1 MNKRSVVVIGGGIA
15 GIEAANELSDMGF
28 HVYLLEKEPV
38 IGGRMARLSRI
49 FSTNENAIAILEPKM
64 RALAAKE
71 NVELITYVEILAVK
85 GSVGD
90 FELTIEHKPRYVDAN
105 KCTGCQRCTEVCPA
119 EQPNRFNEGFGTL
132 KAIYIPYAHA
142 IPSCA
147 VIDIETCLRSEG
159 KGKDKDC
166 SICMNA
172 CEYNAIDFTQEGHKH
187 NSKSKLK
194 AGAIIVAV
202 GSATYDPEPGHD
214 YGYGILDDVI
224 TTMEFE
230 RLIAPDGPTEGNLI
244 RPSDCRE
251 PMRVGFINCVGSRDI
266 NKNAYCS
273 GGVCCMENIKNAILL
288 KEKRPDVRCYIFY
301 IDIRAAFRGYE
312 AFYTRARE
320 LGIRFI
326 RGRPAEVIEN
336 EKGNLEI
343 RVEDTLKGIVR
354 TIEVEMVV
362 LGTGSVPGEDIE
374 RLSEMLKLPLTTEDG
389 LFRELHSIVAPVDTE
404 QQGIFIAG
412 AVAGPKDIALAVAQ
426 GSSAAARA
434 ASTLL
439 MLD

>member
-1 MNKRSVVVIGGGIA
+1 M
-15 GIEAANELSDMGF
+15 
-28 HVYLLEKEPV
+28 
-38 IGGRMARLSRI
+38 
-49 FSTNENAIAILEPKM
+49 
-64 RALAAKE
+64 
-71 NVELITYVEILAVK
+71 
-85 GSVGD
+85 
-90 FELTIEHKPRYVDAN
+90 
-105 KCTGCQRCTEVCPA
+105 

-142 IPSCA
+142 VPSCA
-147 VIDIETCLRSEG
+147 VIDIESCLRSGGEEC
-159 KGKDKDC
+159 DAC
-166 SICMNA
+166 INA
-172 CEYNAIDFTQEGHKH
+172 CEYNAIDFTQAER
-187 NSKSKLK
+187 NSRSKLK
-194 AGAIIVAV
+194 AGAIIVAT

-214 YGYGILDDVI
+214 YGYGLLDDVI

-230 RLIAPDGPTEGNLI
+230 RLTAPDGPTGGNLI

-266 NKNAYCS
+266 NRNPYCS

-301 IDIRAAFRGYE
+301 IDIRAVFRGYE

-326 RGRPAEVIEN
+326 RGRPSEVIEN

-343 RVEDTLKGIVR
+343 RVEDTLKGVVR
-354 TIEVEMVV
+354 NIEVEMVV

-374 RLSEMLKLPLTTEDG
+374 RLSELLKLPLADDG
-389 LFRELHSIVAPVDTE
+389 LFRELHPTAAPVDTE
-404 QQGIFIAG
+404 QRGIFIAG

-439 MLD
+439 TLNI

>member
-1 MNKRSVVVIGGGIA
+1 MRERSVVVIGGGIA
-15 GIEAANELSDMGF
+15 GIQAASELSDMGF
-28 HVYLLEKEPV
+28 HVYLLEKEPA
-38 IGGRMARLSRI
+38 IGGRMARLNRI
-49 FSTNENAIAILEPKM
+49 FTTNESAIALLEPKM
-64 RALAAKE
+64 RALAARE
-71 NVELITYVEILAVK
+71 NVELITYAEIVAVK

-90 FELTIEHKPRYVDAN
+90 FELTIEHKPRYVDTN
-105 KCTGCQRCTEVCPA
+105 KCTGCRRCMEVCPV

-142 IPSCA
+142 VPSCA
-147 VIDIETCLRSEG
+147 VIDIESCLRSGGEEC
-159 KGKDKDC
+159 DAC
-166 SICMNA
+166 INA
-172 CEYNAIDFTQEGHKH
+172 CEYNAIDFTQAER
-187 NSKSKLK
+187 NSRSKLK
-194 AGAIIVAV
+194 AGAIIVAT

-214 YGYGILDDVI
+214 YGYGLLDDVI

-230 RLIAPDGPTEGNLI
+230 RLTAPDGPTGGNLI

-266 NKNAYCS
+266 NRNPYCS

-301 IDIRAAFRGYE
+301 IDIRAVFRGYE

-326 RGRPAEVIEN
+326 RGRPSEVIEN

-343 RVEDTLKGIVR
+343 RVEDTLKGVVR
-354 TIEVEMVV
+354 NIEVEMVV

-374 RLSEMLKLPLTTEDG
+374 RLSEMLKLPLADDG
-389 LFRELHSIVAPVDTE
+389 LFRELHPTAAPVDTE
-404 QQGIFIAG
+404 QRGIFIAG

-439 MLD
+439 TLNSLSEK

>member
-1 MNKRSVVVIGGGIA
+1 MVIGGGIA
-15 GIEAANELSDMGF
+15 GIQAASELGDMGF
-28 HVYLLEKEPV
+28 HVYLLEKEPA
-38 IGGRMARLSRI
+38 IGGRMARLNRI
-49 FSTNENAIAILEPKM
+49 FTTNESAIALLEPKM
-64 RALAAKE
+64 RALAARE
-71 NVELITYVEILAVK
+71 NVELITYAEIVAVK
-85 GSVGD
+85 GSVGG
-90 FELTIEHKPRYVDAN
+90 FELTIEHKPRYVDTN
-105 KCTGCQRCTEVCPA
+105 KCTGCRRCTEVCPV

-142 IPSCA
+142 VPSCA
-147 VIDIETCLRSEG
+147 VIDIESCLRSGGEEC
-159 KGKDKDC
+159 DAC
-166 SICMNA
+166 INA
-172 CEYNAIDFTQEGHKH
+172 CEYNAIDFTQAER

-194 AGAIIVAV
+194 AGAIIVAT

-214 YGYGILDDVI
+214 YGYGLLDDVI

-230 RLIAPDGPTEGNLI
+230 RLTAPDGPTGGNLI

-266 NKNAYCS
+266 NRNPYCS

-301 IDIRAAFRGYE
+301 IDIRAVFRGYE

-326 RGRPAEVIEN
+326 RGRPSEVIEN

-343 RVEDTLKGIVR
+343 RVEDTLKGVVR
-354 TIEVEMVV
+354 NIEVEMVV

-374 RLSEMLKLPLTTEDG
+374 RLSEMLKLPLADDG
-389 LFRELHSIVAPVDTE
+389 LFRELHPTAAPVDTE
-404 QQGIFIAG
+404 QRGIFIAG

-439 MLD
+439 TLNIYSLSEK